1 MAGKLAPSRSVS
13 GEILAD
19 TRIGCT
25 GLKSPIR
32 LQDQGA
38 LKEDGNIPP
47 AVLLM
52 AGAVLQKKW

>member
-32 LQDQGA
+32 LQDQGDF
-38 LKEDGNIPP
+38 ERDGNIPP
-47 AVLLM
+47 AVLLTD
-52 AGAVLQKKW
+52 GVVLQKW